1 MKSTIKM
8 LTLGLAVVGL
18 AACSSANSETDFGA
32 TRTAGH
38 MVGSEG
44 KICSGEWRERALA
57 AEEKLRRLEAKFN
70 ASMRK

>member
-1 MKSTIKM
+1 MKSTMKM

-18 AACSSANSETDFGA
+18 AACTSGNA
-32 TRTAGH
+32 TSYGESRTAGH